1 MLGFWLSHEFK
12 FVRLEVHLEDLHEV
26 VLLSRGYRVLLLGFG
41 GAFEPGVQQ
50 SRRGLESAVWVEN
63 EELSYEVFRGRRDF
77 SPRLFVHLELALF
90 DELSQLVD
98 AGDSR
103 VLLMVER
110 LVAAE
115 HGVQHA
121 AGRPHVDAFRVR
133 VAVEN
138 LWRAEGER
146 AGVGVH
152 FEAELAERAE
162 VFVLSVEEL
171 RDVEVRD
178 LEHLV
183 FGDEQVVRL
192 EVSVDDAVRV
202 QESDAGEEL
211 HRERLGDFFCVSGCY
226 RSRRRRSG
234 GRRTSL
240 CS

>member
-98 AGDSR
+98 AGEES
-103 VLLMVER
+103 LLLVVEG
-110 LVAAE
+110 LVTTE
-115 HGVQHA
+115 HGVEHA
-121 AGRPHVDAFRVR
+121 AGRPHVHTFGVR
-133 VAVEN
+133 AAVEY
-138 LWRAEGER
+138 LRCAEGQR
-146 AGVGVH
+146 ACVGVH
-152 FEAELAERAE
+152 LEAELAERVE
-162 VFVLSVEEL
+162 VFVLAVEEL
-171 RDVEVRD
+171 RDVEVCD

-183 FGDEQVVRL
+183 F
-192 EVSVDDAVRV
+192 
-202 QESDAGEEL
+202 
-211 HRERLGDFFCVSGCY
+211 
-226 RSRRRRSG
+226 
-234 GRRTSL
+234 
-240 CS
+240 